1 MIKVDEKDPEV
12 RALRAE
18 ESKLQTLLSDRAA
31 EESELSRTTQIYL
44 SRRKS
49 NERAR
54 LEAEADEL
62 LRGTAMKAN
71 PDDDLKDIE
80 LIEHRISVLDIAID
94 KQRMELDKAR
104 SRFSLKV
111 CEANRARYVEIEKRI
126 AKALAELGSANE
138 SEVLFSRELQDAGCN
153 SIPFRPMCVGVIGLP
168 SDDQSVAAFH
178 MRELREYC
186 PEACA

>member
-12 RALRAE
+12 RTLRAE

-80 LIEHRISVLDIAID
+80 LIEHRI
-94 KQRMELDKAR
+94 
-104 SRFSLKV
+104 
-111 CEANRARYVEIEKRI
+111 
-126 AKALAELGSANE
+126 
-138 SEVLFSRELQDAGCN
+138 
-153 SIPFRPMCVGVIGLP
+153 
-168 SDDQSVAAFH
+168 
-178 MRELREYC
+178 
-186 PEACA
+186 